1 MMGRAN
7 PPKITVRHA
16 GILVCLAWMVLGVAI
31 GCGTF
36 EVGIEE
42 PDSSEVVVAR
52 GTPADAPP
60 IGTPQSDSLD
70 PAGSAATP
78 EAIVPPTLDP
88 LRSEFEIAP
97 NVNPLEIAIT
107 WAGEV
112 KGECQSLQ
120 INRGGEAAIGPCKQS
135 AREMVPLDD
144 RFDHGE
150 WWLYWLERFSPFNAS
165 TPSGQI
171 VFQGYGLELASPA
184 WQRAMAVWAEL
195 LWVELKTDGSSESW
209 STALSLQQEMSGR
222 PGFCQTIHVSTY
234 GLAQA
239 TYAPCQ
245 GGDPRVETTG
255 WLTTEEWEQ
264 LDAGYYS
271 KVAFADD
278 GLSFFAAGPLE
289 MTLDEAGEVRR
300 LAEAIFNR
308 LMVGNLIESSGQ

>member
-1 MMGRAN
+1 M
-7 PPKITVRHA
+7 
-16 GILVCLAWMVLGVAI
+16 
-31 GCGTF
+31 
-36 EVGIEE
+36 
-42 PDSSEVVVAR
+42 
-52 GTPADAPP
+52 
-60 IGTPQSDSLD
+60 
-70 PAGSAATP
+70 
-78 EAIVPPTLDP
+78 DP

-120 INRGGEAAIGPCKQS
+120 INRGGEAAIAPCRQS
-135 AREMVPLDD
+135 AREMAPLDE

-150 WWLYWLERFSPFNAS
+150 WWLYWLERFSPFHAS

-171 VFQGYGLELASPA
+171 VFQGYGLEIASPA

-195 LWVELKTDGSSESW
+195 LWVELKTGGSSESW
-209 STALSLQQEMSGR
+209 TTALRLHQEMTGR
-222 PGFCQTIHVSTY
+222 PGFCQTVHVSTY

-245 GGDPRVETTG
+245 GGDPHLETTG

-264 LDAGYYS
+264 LDARYYS

-278 GLSFFAAGPLE
+278 GLNFYGAGPLE
-289 MTLDEAGEVRR
+289 MTLDEAGEMRR

-308 LMVGNLIESSGQ
+308 LMAGSLLES